1 MELHSSLPKPIKNAR
16 RRSKERNLKKFKR
29 METVGHI
36 SSTYWSPF
44 HSYYILFWISGSQE
58 SNASNGAQ
66 IGVETKKLWLFE
78 DNCAKLSE
86 MSCEN
91 FARCFAVAKP
101 PFGTRVPFR
110 SSTPS
115 FCSCK
120 MGCEN
125 VSTLQKCSL
134 ATKWSLV
141 AKWPPSYESSC
152 KSSPS
157 SEITSKLQ
165 NQSSNLQNG

>member
-1 MELHSSLPKPIKNAR
+1 MSF
-16 RRSKERNLKKFKR
+16 RS
-29 METVGHI
+29 
-36 SSTYWSPF
+36 
-44 HSYYILFWISGSQE
+44 SGSQE
-58 SNASNGAQ
+58 SISLNGAW
-66 IGVETKKLWLFE
+66 IRVETKKLWLFE
-78 DNCAKLSE
+78 DNCTKLSE

-91 FARCFAVAKP
+91 FAGCFTAAKP

-115 FCSCK
+115 FHS
-120 MGCEN
+120 CEN

-134 ATKWSLV
+134 AVKWPLV

-157 SEITSKLQ
+157 CGITSKLW
-165 NQSSNLQNG
+165 NHLQVAKPKFKLAKWTIQRANHLAKSTCAISDICNRLS